1 MEAGAEFGIAP
12 FGVEAQRVLRL
23 EKKHLIP
30 GQDTDVMSNPL
41 ESDLEWA
48 VKFEKE
54 DFIGREALKQVSER
68 GYRNRMVGFVM
79 ENGAVPEDGTPVLEH
94 GWPVGKVTS
103 SRYSPS
109 IGKGF
114 GLAWVPDR
122 LAAEGQL
129 LEIRAPGGVALG
141 SGAACASL

>member
-1 MEAGAEFGIAP
+1 
-12 FGVEAQRVLRL
+12 
-23 EKKHLIP
+23 
-30 GQDTDVMSNPL
+30 MSNPL
-41 ESDLEWA
+41 EADMAWA
-48 VKFEKE
+48 VKFEKD

-79 ENGAVPEDGTPVLEH
+79 ENGAVPEDGTVILEH

-103 SRYSPS
+103 SRFSPS

-122 LAAEGQL
+122 LAA
-129 LEIRAPGGVALG
+129 GGSANRD
-141 SGAACASL
+141 SCAGRGRLCPSSPCPRLRS